1 MMTQARDPERHQ
13 VVVRHPEDFDDFWAG
28 VMEELGRW
36 PVDAE
41 FCRDELRSTDRV
53 DVYDVGYTSL
63 DGVRLSAWYA
73 CPRQEV
79 ATPPY
84 PGLLI
89 VPGYISDPVIPKS
102 WAELGY
108 AAFAVAPRGKA
119 RSRSEVDANYPGLL
133 VENSVDRFTYGY
145 RAFYADA
152 CRAVD
157 VVAQRPEV
165 DPSRIGVHGS
175 SQGGALTIVLAALRN
190 DLIVCGAA
198 GAPYLCG
205 ILDAAQ
211 LTTSYPY
218 HEITERL
225 RAHPEERDAI
235 EETLP
240 YFDGLNFAPAITA
253 PMLVYIG
260 LEDDVCPPE
269 TGYAVHAALRCAK
282 QLIVTP
288 HSAHDAGAHWVNARV
303 EAFLAKQLQPV
314 PVAAVEVVA

>member
-1 MMTQARDPERHQ
+1 MTQWRDPRQ
-13 VVVRHPEDFDDFWAG
+13 YRVVVPRPEDFDDFWVG
-28 VMEELGRW
+28 VMDQLGRW

-41 FCRDELRSTDRV
+41 FIRDELRSTDLV

-79 ATPPY
+79 VGPPY

-108 AAFAVAPRGKA
+108 AALSVAPRGKV
-119 RSRSEVDANYPGLL
+119 RSRSEVDASYPGLL
-133 VENSVDRFTYGY
+133 VENSVDRNTYGY

-152 CRAVD
+152 CRAVE

-165 DPSRIGVHGS
+165 DRGRIGVHGS

-190 DLIVCGAA
+190 DLIACGAA

-205 ILDAAQ
+205 FLDAAR
-211 LTTSYPY
+211 LTMSYPY

-225 RAHPEERDAI
+225 RAHPEEREAM

-240 YFDGLNFAPAITA
+240 YFDGLNFARLITA
-253 PMLVYIG
+253 PMLLYIG

-269 TGYAVHAALRCAK
+269 TGFAVYDALQCSK
-282 QLIVTP
+282 ELIATP
-288 HSAHDAGAHWVNARV
+288 HSAHDAGAHWVDARV
-303 EAFLAKQLQPV
+303 EEFLAEHLQPV
-314 PVAAVEVVA
+314 PVVAPIGAP

>member
-1 MMTQARDPERHQ
+1 MTESRDPQQYR
-13 VVVRHPEDFDDFWAG
+13 VVTPRPDDFDEFWTG
-28 VMEELGRW
+28 VMADLDQW
-36 PVDAE
+36 SIDAE
-41 FCRDELRSTDRV
+41 FVRDELRSTDRV
-53 DVYDVGYTSL
+53 EVYDVAYTSL

-73 CPRQEV
+73 CPRETLV
-79 ATPPY
+79 APPY

-89 VPGYISDPVIPKS
+89 LPGYISDPVIPKD

-108 AAFAVAPRGKA
+108 AAFAVAPRGKV
-119 RSRSEVDANYPGLL
+119 RSRSQVDANYPGLL

-165 DPSRIGVHGS
+165 DQDRVGVHGS
-175 SQGGALTIVLAALRN
+175 SQGGALTIVLAALKH
-190 DLIVCGAA
+190 DLVACGAA

-205 ILDAAQ
+205 LVDSAR

-218 HEITERL
+218 HEITEHL
-225 RAHPEERDAI
+225 RTHPEERVAI

-269 TGYAVHAALRCAK
+269 TGFAVHAALQCPK
-282 QLIVTP
+282 ELIATP
-288 HSAHDAGAHWVNARV
+288 HSAHDAGAHWVSSRV
-303 EAFLAKQLQPV
+303 EAFLAQQLRPV
-314 PVAAVEVVA
+314 PVIAFEGVA

>member
-1 MMTQARDPERHQ
+1 MTRTRDPEHYQ
-13 VVVRHPEDFDDFWAG
+13 VVVPHPDDFDDFWTDVLDQLA
-28 VMEELGRW
+28 RF
-36 PVDAE
+36 PINAE
-41 FCRDELRSTDRV
+41 FVRDDLRSTDRV
-53 DVYDVGYTSL
+53 DVYDVQYTSL

-73 CPRQEV
+73 RPRQEWV
-79 ATPPY
+79 APPY

-89 VPGYISDPVIPKS
+89 VPGYISDPVIPKN

-108 AAFAVAPRGKA
+108 AALAVAPRGKV
-119 RSRSEVDANYPGLL
+119 RSRSQVDANYPGLL

-165 DPSRIGVHGS
+165 DKNRIGVHGS
-175 SQGGALTIVLAALRN
+175 SQGGALTIVMAALRN
-190 DLIVCGAA
+190 DLITCGAA

-205 ILDAAQ
+205 FLDAAR

-225 RAHPEERDAI
+225 RAHPEEREAI

-240 YFDGLNFAPAITA
+240 YFDGLNFAPLITA
-253 PMLVYIG
+253 PMLLYIG

-269 TGYAVHAALRCAK
+269 TGFAVYSALQCSKELIATPRC
-282 QLIVTP
+282 
-288 HSAHDAGAHWVNARV
+288 AHDAGAHWVTAKV
-303 EAFLAKQLQPV
+303 QAFLAEQLKPSPV
-314 PVAAVEVVA
+314 VAVEPVA

>member
-1 MMTQARDPERHQ
+1 MTQERDPQQYR
-13 VVVRHPEDFDDFWAG
+13 VVVPRPNDFNDFWAG
-28 VMEELGRW
+28 VMDQLGRW
-36 PVDAE
+36 PIEAE
-41 FCRDELRSTDRV
+41 IVRDELRSTGRV
-53 DVYDVGYTSL
+53 DVYDVAYTSL
-63 DGVRLSAWYA
+63 DGVRISAWYA
-73 CPRQEV
+73 CPRKEV
-79 ATPPY
+79 VSPPY

-89 VPGYISDPVIPKS
+89 VPGYISDPVIPKN

-108 AAFAVAPRGKA
+108 AALAVAPRGKV
-119 RSRSEVDANYPGLL
+119 RSRSAVDARYPGLL

-165 DPSRIGVHGS
+165 DQGRIGVHGS
-175 SQGGALTIVLAALRN
+175 SQGGALTIVMAALRK
-190 DLIVCGAA
+190 DLISCGAA

-205 ILDAAQ
+205 FLDAAR

-225 RAHPEERDAI
+225 RVHPEEREAI

-240 YFDGLNFAPAITA
+240 YFDGLNFAPQITA

-269 TGYAVHAALRCAK
+269 TGFAVYAALQCSK
-282 QLIVTP
+282 ELIATP
-288 HSAHDAGAHWVNARV
+288 RSAHDAGAHWVNSKV
-303 EAFLAKQLQPV
+303 QAFLAEQLEPV
-314 PVAAVEVVA
+314 PVIAMEPVA

>member
-1 MMTQARDPERHQ
+1 MTQMRDPEKYR
-13 VVVRHPEDFDDFWAG
+13 VTVPRPDDFDHFWAA
-28 VMEELGRW
+28 VMDQLGRW
-36 PVDAE
+36 PIDAE
-41 FCRDELRSTDRV
+41 FIRDELRSSDRV
-53 DVYDVGYTSL
+53 DVYDVAYTSL
-63 DGVRLSAWYA
+63 DGVRISAWYA
-73 CPRQEV
+73 CPRKEV
-79 ATPPY
+79 VSPPY

-89 VPGYISDPVIPKS
+89 VPGYISDPVIPKN

-108 AAFAVAPRGKA
+108 AALAVAPRGKV

-157 VVAQRPEV
+157 VVARRPEV
-165 DPSRIGVHGS
+165 DQGRIGVQGS

-205 ILDAAQ
+205 FLDAAR

-225 RAHPEERDAI
+225 RAHPEERVAI

-269 TGYAVHAALRCAK
+269 TGFAVHAALQCPK
-282 QLIVTP
+282 ELIATP

-303 EAFLAKQLQPV
+303 EEFLAEQLR
-314 PVAAVEVVA
+314 PVAVVAMEGVA